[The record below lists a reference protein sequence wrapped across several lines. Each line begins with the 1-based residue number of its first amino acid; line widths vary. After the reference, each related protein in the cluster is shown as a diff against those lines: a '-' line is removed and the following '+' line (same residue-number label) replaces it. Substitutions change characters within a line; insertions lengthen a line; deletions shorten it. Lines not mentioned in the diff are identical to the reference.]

1 MQSVYAEDLRLFAV
15 PDNTTTDPAVG
26 CKDDHG
32 VRAIVT
38 MDLSSQE
45 RH

>member
-1 MQSVYAEDLRLFAV
+1 VQSVYPEYLRLFAV
-15 PDNTTTDPAVG
+15 PDITTTDPTVSR
-26 CKDDHG
+26 KDDYG
-32 VRAIVT
+32 VRAIMT